1 MPVVTIKAKQSAA
14 RTPEKIDQLMQE
26 VRRVVG
32 AHLEV
37 PVEKVLVVYEELAAG
52 IYYDGGPAR
61 PQPPPKTV
69 GRPRGVKV

>member
-1 MPVVTIKAKQSAA
+1 MPTITIKAKQNPL
-14 RTPEKIDQLMQE
+14 RTPQKIDALMQE

-37 PVEKVLVVYEELAAG
+37 PMEKVLVIYEELAAG

-61 PQPPPKTV
+61 PIDETKSA
-69 GRPRGVKV
+69 GRSRGVKV